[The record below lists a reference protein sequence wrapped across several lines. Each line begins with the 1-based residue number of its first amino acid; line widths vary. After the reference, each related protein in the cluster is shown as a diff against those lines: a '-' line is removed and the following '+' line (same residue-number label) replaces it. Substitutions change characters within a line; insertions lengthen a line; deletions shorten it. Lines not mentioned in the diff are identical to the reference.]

1 MKVTFASARLKKC
14 FEDSAKLQREVD
26 PSWVR
31 TMMKQMAALIAA
43 ENFGDFLSLRLWHPE
58 PLEGSESRWSLRI
71 SANARLIIELDA
83 TNDTVV
89 ICTAVEVKGVCDYHG
104 GKNNWYIQ

>member
-1 MKVTFASARLKKC
+1 M
-14 FEDSAKLQREVD
+14 D

-83 TNDTVV
+83 
-89 ICTAVEVKGVCDYHG
+89 VEVKGVCDYHG